1 MHELTL
7 FAHAPH
13 SRVAHVKRAL
23 TTVTGMPGVPL
34 LEHHVIYKP
43 KRNRQ
48 TIGGA
53 ASGNNGAGPANT
65 AAAGDF
71 YYLQLVADILKS
83 ETQKG
88 DPVTGQS
95 RSAAPGHQNGDAMEV
110 DSVAVLGA
118 TGTAVEQN
126 GASMKT
132 EAAPYD
138 IRKQKWTIRFSDL
151 PEVNGKRPVTS
162 RMVHNAAVH
171 EGDALSFVDSL
182 GYMPVSEYALSGD
195 YFVYHNIYITIT
207 RVLLPSQ
214 PFSPLPADSLRQLDP
229 ADSFLLQASI
239 KVLSANEQETMNK
252 GVEEL
257 KTLRAELKGVI
268 ELEPGDR
275 LSLDTRVR

>member
-1 MHELTL
+1 MHELSL
-7 FAHAPH
+7 FAHVPN

-23 TTVTGMPGVPL
+23 KTVTGMPGVPL
-34 LEHHVIYKP
+34 LEHHLIYKP

-53 ASGNNGAGPANT
+53 GGGNNSAGPANSG
-65 AAAGDF
+65 AASDF

-83 ETQKG
+83 EKQDG
-88 DPVTGQS
+88 DPVSEQS
-95 RSAAPGHQNGDAMEV
+95 ESSAARTNQEDGDVMEI
-110 DSVAVLGA
+110 DSTNTA
-118 TGTAVEQN
+118 TVEQ
-126 GASMKT
+126 APTSTKT
-132 EAAPYD
+132 GSIPYD
-138 IRKQKWTIRFSDL
+138 IRKQKWNIRFSDL

-162 RMVHNAAVH
+162 RMVHNAVIH

-182 GYMPVSEYALSGD
+182 GYTPVSEYVLSGD

-214 PFSPLPADSLRQLDP
+214 SFSPFPTSSLRQLDP

-257 KTLRAELKGVI
+257 KAIRAELKGVI

>member
-1 MHELTL
+1 MHELSL
-7 FAHAPH
+7 FAHVPN

-23 TTVTGMPGVPL
+23 KTVTGMPGVPL
-34 LEHHVIYKP
+34 LEHHLIYKP

-53 ASGNNGAGPANT
+53 TGGNSSTGPANT

-83 ETQKG
+83 ECQNS
-88 DPVTGQS
+88 DPVAEQS
-95 RSAAPGHQNGDAMEV
+95 GSSAPPSQPNSDVMEI
-110 DSVAVLGA
+110 DSTNA
-118 TGTAVEQN
+118 TATVEQN
-126 GASMKT
+126 ATSAEVGK
-132 EAAPYD
+132 APYD

-162 RMVHNAAVH
+162 RMVHNAVVH

-182 GYMPVSEYALSGD
+182 GYTPVSEYILSGD
-195 YFVYHNIYITIT
+195 YFVYHNIYITVT
-207 RVLLPSQ
+207 RLLLPSQ
-214 PFSPLPADSLRQLDP
+214 SFSPFPTSSLRQLDP

-257 KTLRAELKGVI
+257 KTIRAELKGVI

>member
-1 MHELTL
+1 MHELSL
-7 FAHAPH
+7 FAHVPN

-23 TTVTGMPGVPL
+23 KTVTGMPGVPL
-34 LEHHVIYKP
+34 LEHHLIYKP

-53 ASGNNGAGPANT
+53 AGGNSSAGPANA

-71 YYLQLVADILKS
+71 YYLQLVADILKDENKDGS
-83 ETQKG
+83 PAGELSGSPAPPSQQNIDVMEIDT
-88 DPVTGQS
+88 
-95 RSAAPGHQNGDAMEV
+95 AADQA
-110 DSVAVLGA
+110 A
-118 TGTAVEQN
+118 TSSKAGE
-126 GASMKT
+126 
-132 EAAPYD
+132 APYD

-182 GYMPVSEYALSGD
+182 GYTPVSEYVLSGD

-207 RVLLPSQ
+207 RLLLPSQ
-214 PFSPLPADSLRQLDP
+214 PFSPFPTNSLRQLDP

-257 KTLRAELKGVI
+257 KTIRAELKGVI